1 MKEKLLL
8 AFLAS
13 FSLLS
18 GAHAAGRIYAI
29 KIHGMHCDACANTL
43 RKKLSDLPGVAS
55 ADVSLSEHQAIV
67 TVHDG
72 EDLDEAGVKKAILN
86 AGYFAQEIRLTPLA

>member
-18 GAHAAGRIYAI
+18 GAQAAGRIYAI
-29 KIHGMHCDACANTL
+29 KIHGMHCDACAHTL
-43 RKKLSDLPGVAS
+43 RKKLADLPGVAS
-55 ADVSLSEHQAIV
+55 ADVSFRENQAIL
-67 TVHDG
+67 TVQDG
-72 EDLDEAGVKKAILN
+72 EALDEASVKTAIRS
-86 AGYFAQEIRLTPLA
+86 AGFFAQEILLKREA